1 MLRVLAVIAL
11 VLLVLM
17 LAIPLGVG
25 MAMTG
30 GCPECDGPGALCGVA
45 LCLAVLASLLI
56 VVLGSRGVASPTSTS
71 SPLLLLAHAQER
83 PPQTLA
89 FG

>member
-1 MLRVLAVIAL
+1 MLRSLAIFAL
-11 VLLVLM
+11 VLLIVV
-17 LAIPLGVG
+17 LAIPLSLG

-30 GCPECDGPGALCGVA
+30 GCPECDCPGPLGGVA
-45 LCLAVLASLLI
+45 LCLAVLTSLLI
-56 VVLGSRGVASPTSTS
+56 VVLGSRGAACPTFTS
-71 SPLLLLAHAQER
+71 SRLLLLAQAQER

>member
-1 MLRVLAVIAL
+1 MLRSLAIFAL
-11 VLLVLM
+11 VLLIVVL
-17 LAIPLGVG
+17 AVPLGLGV
-25 MAMTG
+25 AMTG
-30 GCPECDGPGALCGVA
+30 GCPECDGPGAHCGVA

-71 SPLLLLAHAQER
+71 SSLLLLAYAQER
-83 PPQTLA
+83 PPQTPT